1 MDSEEKEQARLATY
15 LDAKGYVW
23 FHVPNGG
30 HRNKVAAFRMKQ
42 AGQRKGAPDCILI
55 SGEGGAPLSRPI
67 AIELKRVSGGSL
79 SKHQKYFL
87 GEMERCGWETFVAK
101 GSQSAID
108 WLVKRVRGEASEANR
123 EQDEK
128 P

>member
-30 HRNKVAAFRMKQ
+30 HRHKVIAAKMKR
-42 AGQRKGAPDCILI
+42 AGQKRGAPDCILI

-87 GEMERCGWETFVAK
+87 GEMERCGWDTFIAK
-101 GSQSAID
+101 GSQAAID
-108 WLVKRVRGEASEANR
+108 WLIEKVENATEGKDDK
-123 EQDEK
+123 QDEK

>member
-55 SGEGGAPLSRPI
+55 SGECGAPLPRPI

-87 GEMERCGWETFVAK
+87 GEMERCGWDTFVAK
-101 GSQSAID
+101 GSQAAID
-108 WLVKRVRGEASEANR
+108 WLVERVRSKASEEEGKEN
-123 EQDEK
+123 E
-128 P
+128 

>member
-1 MDSEEKEQARLATY
+1 MVDSEEKEQARLATY

-30 HRNKVAAFRMKQ
+30 HRHKVIAAKMKK
-42 AGQRKGAPDCILI
+42 AGQKRGAPDCIL
-55 SGEGGAPLSRPI
+55 I

-87 GEMERCGWETFVAK
+87 GEMKRCGWDTFVAK
-101 GSQSAID
+101 GSQAAID
-108 WLVKRVRGEASEANR
+108 WLVEKVEKAANEKKGEEN
-123 EQDEK
+123 E
-128 P
+128 

>member
-30 HRNKVAAFRMKQ
+30 HRHKVIAAKMKR
-42 AGQRKGAPDCILI
+42 AGQKRGAPDCILI
-55 SGEGGAPLSRPI
+55 SGEGGAPLPRPI

-87 GEMERCGWETFVAK
+87 GEMERCGWDTLVAK
-101 GSQSAID
+101 GSRAAID
-108 WLVKRVRGEASEANR
+108 WLVENVEDTANEEKRKENE
-123 EQDEK
+123 
-128 P
+128 

>member
-30 HRNKVAAFRMKQ
+30 HRHKVIAAKMKR
-42 AGQRKGAPDCILI
+42 AGQKRGAPDCILI
-55 SGEGGAPLSRPI
+55 SGEGGAPLPRPI
-67 AIELKRVSGGSL
+67 AIELKRVSGGRL

-87 GEMERCGWETFVAK
+87 GEMERCGWDTLVAK
-101 GSQSAID
+101 GSRAAID
-108 WLVKRVRGEASEANR
+108 WLVEKVEKAAN
-123 EQDEK
+123 EEK
-128 P
+128 SKENE

>member
-1 MDSEEKEQARLATY
+1 MVDSEEKEQARLATY

-30 HRNKVAAFRMKQ
+30 HRHKVIAAKMKR
-42 AGQRKGAPDCILI
+42 AGQKRGAPDCILI
-55 SGEGGAPLSRPI
+55 SGEGGAPLARPI

-87 GEMERCGWETFVAK
+87 SEMERCGWDTLVAK
-101 GSQSAID
+101 GSQAAID
-108 WLVKRVRGEASEANR
+108 WLVEKIEKAANEKKGEEN
-123 EQDEK
+123 E
-128 P
+128 